1 MAASP
6 LVQRGP
12 DGAVGPRAADLAVV
26 AALVLGFA
34 VASAALAARTGAWG
48 LPHNDDWAMLRIA
61 QRLAE
66 TGEVRLVGWNRMS
79 LVGQSVPGAAALR
92 LSGGGVTTLQA
103 LDLAAAAL
111 LPAVAYA
118 LLRRFLPPGR
128 SALGA
133 LTVVGTCELWLLST
147 SFMTDVLAA
156 LLVLGSVLLGVAA
169 VRAPGRRA
177 ARLLLVGSVA
187 VGLWACTV
195 REGALAAPAAVL
207 VAALATRRDLRRTAW
222 ASAAAGGAAV
232 AAFELWRRS
241 LAGDDPPVLA
251 VDPVATA
258 AHGAEALFWTGLVLS
273 PVTLFLSRWWRRR
286 RAWLAVGLAGCVAVA
301 VSRGLD
307 RPLFPA
313 NYLSQRGGYSTA
325 ELGSRAV
332 LVPGV
337 VWAGVCGVAV
347 VSAGVL
353 VERLADRRSRSVA
366 ARGDPAARVLAWFVG
381 LTVAGLLAQDV
392 VGQTTYSRYLLA
404 LPPVLAVLVLQ
415 SVPPAGTAA
424 APRRLAWL
432 GSGAL
437 LVAAGAL
444 AVVLTAGTLRSDT
457 ARWTAAQELVDAGVD
472 PMSIAVG
479 QEWSGWHTAVPAV
492 HAGRDAPGDQGWWT
506 GMFSDASECWLVA
519 VDDRGRA
526 GYRLVAA
533 GPGVWVF
540 RAETAC

>member
-1 MAASP
+1 VAASP
-6 LVQRGP
+6 PVRSGP
-12 DGAVGPRAADLAVV
+12 EGAVGPRAAELVV
-26 AALVLGFA
+26 VGALVLGFA
-34 VASAALAARTGAWG
+34 AASAALAARTGAWG

-79 LVGQSVPGAAALR
+79 LVGQSVPGAVALR
-92 LSGGGVTTLQA
+92 LSGGGVATLQA

-111 LPAVAYA
+111 LPAVTYA
-118 LLRRFLPPGR
+118 PLRRFLPPGR
-128 SALGA
+128 AALGA
-133 LTVVGTCELWLLST
+133 LTLVGTCELWLLSA

-169 VRAPGRRA
+169 VRAPGRRT
-177 ARLLLVGSVA
+177 ARLLLVGSVV
-187 VGLWACTV
+187 VGLWAFTV

-207 VAALATRRDLRRTAW
+207 VAALATRRDLRGTAW
-222 ASAAAGGAAV
+222 ASAVAGAVVV

-251 VDPVATA
+251 VDLVATA

-273 PVTLFLSRWWRRR
+273 PVTLFLRRWWRRG

-301 VSRGLD
+301 VSQGLD

-332 LVPGV
+332 LVPDV

-353 VERLADRRSRSVA
+353 VERLADRRSRFL
-366 ARGDPAARVLAWFVG
+366 ARADPAARVLAWFGG
-381 LTVAGLLAQDV
+381 LTVAGLLAQDL

-415 SVPPAGTAA
+415 SVPAAGTAA

-437 LVAAGAL
+437 LAAAGAL

-457 ARWTAAQELVDAGVD
+457 ARWTAAQGLVDAGVD

-492 HAGRDAPGDQGWWT
+492 HAGRDAPGDHGWWT

-519 VDDRGRA
+519 VDGRERA

-533 GPGVWVF
+533 GSGVWVF

>member
-1 MAASP
+1 MAASR

-12 DGAVGPRAADLAVV
+12 DGVVGPRAADRVV
-26 AALVLGFA
+26 VVGLVLGFA
-34 VASAALAARTGAWG
+34 AASAALAAGTGAWG

-61 QRLAE
+61 QRLAD

-79 LVGQSVPGAAALR
+79 LVGQSVLGAGALR
-92 LSGGGVTTLQA
+92 LTGGGVATLQA
-103 LDLAAAAL
+103 LDVGAAAL

-118 LLRRFLPPGR
+118 LLRRFSPPGR
-128 SALGA
+128 AVLGA
-133 LTVVGTCELWLLST
+133 LTLVGTCELWLLST

-177 ARLLLVGSVA
+177 ARLLLIGAVG
-187 VGLWACTV
+187 VGLWAFTV

-207 VAALATRRDLRRTAW
+207 IAAVATRRDLRAPAW
-222 ASAAAGGAAV
+222 ASAAVGVVAV
-232 AAFELWRRS
+232 VAFEWWRRS

-251 VDPVATA
+251 VDLVATA

-273 PVTLFLSRWWRRR
+273 PLTLFLGRWWRRGR
-286 RAWLAVGLAGCVAVA
+286 SWLAVGLAGCGAVA
-301 VSRGLD
+301 VSQGLD

-332 LVPGV
+332 LVPDA

-353 VERLADRRSRSVA
+353 VERLADRRSRPLA
-366 ARGDPAARVLAWFVG
+366 ARADPAARVLSWFLA
-381 LTVAGLLAQDV
+381 LTVAGLLVQDL

-424 APRRLAWL
+424 APPRLAWL

-437 LVAAGAL
+437 LAACCAV

-457 ARWTAAQELVDAGVD
+457 ARWTAAQDLFDAGVD
-472 PMSIAVG
+472 PMSIAAG
-479 QEWSGWHTAVPAV
+479 QEWSGWHTAVAAA

-519 VDDRGRA
+519 VDDRERE
-526 GYRLVAA
+526 GYRLVEA
-533 GPGVWVF
+533 GSGVWVS